1 MEAQSVNCGVLD
13 GLVLQYVAEEH
24 LLEDPEDG
32 LTTRPSPNIDRE
44 LIRVVRLLIEAGRI
58 KEALKLMQQHGH
70 VALEDQRL
78 LFRLHKQVYM
88 FCPSSIQYL
97 LLLYTRSLVQDPVS
111 GIVCRECC
119 YAKASK

>member
-78 LFRLHKQVYM
+78 LFRLHKQTFIETLRTGGASAYTEAIKCSRAHLGPCALNAYPV
-88 FCPSSIQYL
+88 CAL
-97 LLLYTRSLVQDPVS
+97 L
-111 GIVCRECC
+111 C
-119 YAKASK
+119 